1 MPRLLHLWLLQ
12 VLLSLVLPIG
22 LGHRFSAAN
31 PGSQPSSELTLPN
44 LADLRDIV
52 LLQGLGWSDV
62 DIFDAYLMI
71 MFTAR
76 SDDLFRLVDNR
87 GVQLFPR
94 WIAELEHDVAVVRAT
109 PASTQLDP
117 HLLIAY
123 PFAGFFF
130 VNRSNPELAYAIQIG
145 FERAIEDGSYQ
156 ALVER
161 LLIAPWLRQNPMLA
175 NRTVL
180 VLPNPVATAVLAD
193 VDPKHWII
201 HWGDLLQGHVS
212 SGSQLCETESL
223 RVLCES

>member
-12 VLLSLVLPIG
+12 ILLSLVLSIG

-62 DIFDAYLMI
+62 DIFDASLMS

-161 LLIAPWLRQNPMLA
+161 LLITPWLR
-175 NRTVL
+175 
-180 VLPNPVATAVLAD
+180 
-193 VDPKHWII
+193 
-201 HWGDLLQGHVS
+201 
-212 SGSQLCETESL
+212 
-223 RVLCES
+223 

>member
-1 MPRLLHLWLLQ
+1 
-12 VLLSLVLPIG
+12 
-22 LGHRFSAAN
+22 
-31 PGSQPSSELTLPN
+31 
-44 LADLRDIV
+44 
-52 LLQGLGWSDV
+52 
-62 DIFDAYLMI
+62 

-94 WIAELEHDVAVVRAT
+94 WIAELERDVAVVRAT
-109 PASTQLDP
+109 PASTQLYP

-130 VNRSNPELAYAIQIG
+130 VSRSNPELAESIQIG

-161 LLIAPWLRQNPMLA
+161 LLITPWLRQNPMLA

-180 VLPNPVATAVLAD
+180 VLPNPFATAVLAD
-193 VDPKHWII
+193 VDPKHWIV